1 MLDQTFSP
9 QSLNKLVS
17 GSDVAKYSLGVN
29 GDLVIN
35 TITSISY
42 EVSQESFKFE
52 NVKVRKIKDKDVYY
66 VDDRSEYFAVK
77 KLNSIIK
84 KLYTINHSNRN
95 EILKQLI

>member
-29 GDLVIN
+29 GDSVLN

-52 NVKVRKIKDKDVYY
+52 NVKVRKVKDKDVYY
-66 VDDRSEYFAVK
+66 VDDRGEYFAVK
-77 KLNSIIK
+77 KLSDYHRDSAS
-84 KLYTINHSNRN
+84 LSNRSG
-95 EILKQLI
+95 IGAV